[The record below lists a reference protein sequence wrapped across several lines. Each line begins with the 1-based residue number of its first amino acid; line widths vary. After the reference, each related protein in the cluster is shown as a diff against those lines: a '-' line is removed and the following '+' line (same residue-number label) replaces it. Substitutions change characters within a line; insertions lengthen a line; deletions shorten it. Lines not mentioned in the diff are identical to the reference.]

1 MISISEHRVQKM
13 KTEHVS
19 HEVKKRKRYKKMV
32 TKMFTNDEGEMGEV
46 FMVPVLQIMSNLY
59 M

>member
-13 KTEHVS
+13 STEHVS
-19 HEVKKRKRYKKMV
+19 HEIKKRKRYKKMV

-46 FMVPVLQIMSNLY
+46 FMAPVLQI
-59 M
+59 